1 MSPRV
6 IYSAVREL
14 RAELAQIMLQL
25 EHIESALD
33 TMTQE
38 ASE

>member
-1 MSPRV
+1 MSPLV
-6 IYSAVREL
+6 IKAAVRDL

-33 TMTQE
+33 TITQE
-38 ASE
+38 ARK